1 MRTRTRLGEHPRL
14 LDVTRQR
21 PYRSPFLVDVLV
33 PVPVYPPGCFPVG
46 LQGAELVQVPGQVP
60 HIPGVRAVFTQDGF
74 LLGRGVQPV
83 SGHATTVAG
92 TTDIPGRRQRGT
104 PPLPE
109 GGGPLRAFLMAA
121 QATSARS
128 QAQRTQARAA
138 AERPPRRRRDPD
150 RKERI
155 LVAAAALGARRG
167 FDAISMA
174 DIGAEAGIVGSGV
187 YRHFDSKTAIL
198 VAMADRVMDRL
209 MTGRPDHRGRADEG
223 QSLTLLV
230 RDHIEVALTDRDA
243 LAVYHREV
251 RTLPEDERRRLSR
264 AQRHYIEEWV
274 HLLAPLR
281 PDLADG
287 EVRLA
292 VHAAIGAIQSTL
304 FFRSGLAD
312 ERLTELLEGM
322 AHGCLGTPVA
332 GK

>member
-1 MRTRTRLGEHPRL
+1 MA
-14 LDVTRQR
+14 VQR
-21 PYRSPFLVDVLV
+21 SSP
-33 PVPVYPPGCFPVG
+33 
-46 LQGAELVQVPGQVP
+46 
-60 HIPGVRAVFTQDGF
+60 
-74 LLGRGVQPV
+74 
-83 SGHATTVAG
+83 
-92 TTDIPGRRQRGT
+92 
-104 PPLPE
+104 
-109 GGGPLRAFLMAA
+109 
-121 QATSARS
+121 
-128 QAQRTQARAA
+128 
-138 AERPPRRRRDPD
+138 RRRDPD

-155 LVAAAALGARRG
+155 LVAAAALGAKRG

-174 DIGAEAGIVGSGV
+174 DIGAEAGIVGSGI

-209 MTGRPDHRGRADEG
+209 MTRAAEILAACPGDR
-223 QSLTLLV
+223 QSLSMLV
-230 RDHIEVALTDRDA
+230 RDQIEVALTDRDA

-304 FFRSGLAD
+304 FFRSGLAH
-312 ERLTELLEGM
+312 ERLTELLEVM
-322 AHGCLGTPVA
+322 AHDCLGVASAPVSELA
-332 GK
+332 LTN

>member
-1 MRTRTRLGEHPRL
+1 MT
-14 LDVTRQR
+14 
-21 PYRSPFLVDVLV
+21 
-33 PVPVYPPGCFPVG
+33 
-46 LQGAELVQVPGQVP
+46 
-60 HIPGVRAVFTQDGF
+60 
-74 LLGRGVQPV
+74 
-83 SGHATTVAG
+83 
-92 TTDIPGRRQRGT
+92 
-104 PPLPE
+104 
-109 GGGPLRAFLMAA
+109 A
-121 QATSARS
+121 QAASA
-128 QAQRTQARAA
+128 RTQAQGAPARGTSQ
-138 AERPPRRRRDPD
+138 RSPRRRRDPD

-167 FDAISMA
+167 FDAISMT
-174 DIGAEAGIVGSGV
+174 DIGAEAGIVGSGI

-209 MTGRPDHRGRADEG
+209 MARAAEIIAAGRDER
-223 QSLTLLV
+223 QSLTSLV

-251 RTLPEDERRRLSR
+251 RTLPEVERRRLSR
-264 AQRHYIEEWV
+264 SQRHYIEEWV

-312 ERLTELLEGM
+312 ERLTELLEVM
-322 AHGCLGTPVA
+322 AHGCLGTVPVPA
-332 GK
+332 SELALTN

>member
-1 MRTRTRLGEHPRL
+1 
-14 LDVTRQR
+14 
-21 PYRSPFLVDVLV
+21 
-33 PVPVYPPGCFPVG
+33 
-46 LQGAELVQVPGQVP
+46 
-60 HIPGVRAVFTQDGF
+60 
-74 LLGRGVQPV
+74 
-83 SGHATTVAG
+83 
-92 TTDIPGRRQRGT
+92 
-104 PPLPE
+104 
-109 GGGPLRAFLMAA
+109 MAA
-121 QATSARS
+121 QRS
-128 QAQRTQARAA
+128 S
-138 AERPPRRRRDPD
+138 PRRRDPD

-174 DIGAEAGIVGSGV
+174 DIGAEAGIVGSGI

-209 MTGRPDHRGRADEG
+209 MTRSAEILAACPDDK
-223 QSLTLLV
+223 QSLSMLV
-230 RDHIEVALTDRDA
+230 RDQIAVALTDRDA

-304 FFRSGLAD
+304 FFRSGIAD
-312 ERLTELLEGM
+312 GRLTELLGVM
-322 AHGCLGTPVA
+322 AHDCLGIVPAPVSELA
-332 GK
+332 LTN